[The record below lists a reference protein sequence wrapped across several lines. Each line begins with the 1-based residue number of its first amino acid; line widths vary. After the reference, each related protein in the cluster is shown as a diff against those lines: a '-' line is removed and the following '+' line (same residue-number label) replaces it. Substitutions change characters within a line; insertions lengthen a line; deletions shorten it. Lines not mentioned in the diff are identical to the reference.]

1 MSQVKKGD
9 VVKVHYKGTLTA
21 DGTMFDS
28 SEGREPLEFT
38 AGAGMVIAGFDNGV
52 LDMKVGEKKTVNI
65 PFMEAY
71 GPKNDHMVFE
81 FDKAR
86 SRRKYLTR

>member
-52 LDMKVGEKKTVNI
+52 LDIKQMFTAEEIKLIQESIAVVAKKISTPVKNAP
-65 PFMEAY
+65 PFC
-71 GPKNDHMVFE
+71 
-81 FDKAR
+81 
-86 SRRKYLTR
+86 